1 MEPKFQTSFIP
12 KKQVTS
18 IGGTIGGGVSTQPR
32 QKTSLASAY
41 MAIAVIMFIV
51 SVLGVAGAFAWKY
64 YSKEQNKNYN
74 SQLAAREKEYSIKDI
89 EKLKVTSVQLTT
101 AETLLKNHIA
111 FSKIFDQIGKMAISE
126 VRFMNMDLKVNDSGK
141 VSVNVKGLGKNLPA
155 VAFQSDVLSDLAKYG
170 VSTIFTN
177 PVIQSPGLD
186 TAGAVGFG
194 FTADVDRSA
203 LLFKTQENK

>member
-12 KKQVTS
+12 KKQVAT
-18 IGGTIGGGVSTQPR
+18 IGGTIGGVSTQPR
-32 QKTSLASAY
+32 QKTSLSSAY
-41 MAIAVIMFIV
+41 MALAVILFIV
-51 SVLGVAGAFAWKY
+51 SLLGVAGSFAWKY
-64 YSKEQNKNYN
+64 YSAQQNKNYN
-74 SQLAAREKEYSIKDI
+74 EQLAMREKQYKIEEI
-89 EKLKVTSVQLTT
+89 EKLKTTSVQIST
-101 AETLLKNHIA
+101 ADTLLKNHIA

-141 VSVNVKGLGKNLPA
+141 ISVNVKGLGKNLPA
-155 VAFQSDVLSDLAKYG
+155 VAFQSDVLGDLAKYG

-177 PVIQSPGLD
+177 PVIQSPGLES
-186 TAGAVGFG
+186 TGAIGFG